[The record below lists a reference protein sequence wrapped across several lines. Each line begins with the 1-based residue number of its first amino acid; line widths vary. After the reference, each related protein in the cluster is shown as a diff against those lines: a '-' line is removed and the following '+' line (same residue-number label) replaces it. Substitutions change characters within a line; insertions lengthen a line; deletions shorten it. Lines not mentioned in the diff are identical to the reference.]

1 MSFTRIPGEALT
13 FISAGWVVRS
23 RLPREFGNL
32 GAVSLWVCQRDDL
45 FREFWVYCPADFL
58 SSSSSFVF
66 LLLFSSFL
74 RQKPFLCRCR
84 RPWACLCLTDAGVHF
99 CFF

>member
-13 FISAGWVVRS
+13 FISAGWAVLS

-32 GAVSLWVCQRDDL
+32 GVVSLWVCQLDDL
-45 FREFWVYCPADFL
+45 FRAFWVYCPADFL
-58 SSSSSFVF
+58 SSSTSFVF

-74 RQKPFLCRCR
+74 
-84 RPWACLCLTDAGVHF
+84 T
-99 CFF
+99 